1 MSEDS
6 RGKME
11 PGPGNVIEPA
21 FENGKPNEPDKWRGK
36 LTQDRKKMM
45 HYLQTG
51 ERYWYGE
58 SFGSERRKTKA

>member
-1 MSEDS
+1 MSDDS
-6 RGKME
+6 REKME

-21 FENGKPNEPDKWRGK
+21 FEEGKPSEPDKWREK
-36 LTQDRKKMM
+36 LPDRNKRLQ
-45 HYLQTG
+45 YLKTG